1 MKKIVELSTTFKKV
15 QDFKPS
21 QMVAVE
27 VEGEW

>member
-1 MKKIVELSTTFKKV
+1 MKKIAEQSSVFEKV